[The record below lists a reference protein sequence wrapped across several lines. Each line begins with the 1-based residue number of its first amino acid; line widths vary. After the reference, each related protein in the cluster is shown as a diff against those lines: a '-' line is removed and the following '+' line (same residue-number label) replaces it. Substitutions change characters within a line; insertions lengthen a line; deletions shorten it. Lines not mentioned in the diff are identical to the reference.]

1 MRGKHLNRNL
11 MIFVLP
17 ALVFYCIFMVGPILG
32 GLYYSFTDWNGLG
45 DNPNFIGLENYIK
58 IFKDQYFLESI
69 GFTFKYTVA
78 VVLILNVLAI
88 ALAMLVENRKRSKG
102 FFRTVMFMPNM
113 ISLIISS
120 FVWAFIFS
128 KVIPEF
134 AEKYEIGFLN
144 ISWLGDPNN
153 SFWAIMIVSAWAR
166 VGYIMLIYTAG
177 IQSVP
182 NELKEAARIDGAS
195 GWQVFKSV
203 ILPLIIPSMTICIFI
218 TLNWGFKAFDISY
231 ALTNGGP
238 GRATETMA
246 LNIYNEA
253 FSDKLRYAYANAK
266 AIILVLVMLV
276 IAGTQVIMMKRKEVE
291 A

>member
-1 MRGKHLNRNL
+1 M
-11 MIFVLP
+11 
-17 ALVFYCIFMVGPILG
+17 
-32 GLYYSFTDWNGLG
+32 
-45 DNPNFIGLENYIK
+45 
-58 IFKDQYFLESI
+58 
-69 GFTFKYTVA
+69 
-78 VVLILNVLAI
+78 
-88 ALAMLVENRKRSKG
+88 
-102 FFRTVMFMPNM
+102 
-113 ISLIISS
+113 
-120 FVWAFIFS
+120 
-128 KVIPEF
+128 
-134 AEKYEIGFLN
+134 
-144 ISWLGDPNN
+144 
-153 SFWAIMIVSAWAR
+153 
-166 VGYIMLIYTAG
+166 
-177 IQSVP
+177 
-182 NELKEAARIDGAS
+182 
-195 GWQVFKSV
+195 FKSV